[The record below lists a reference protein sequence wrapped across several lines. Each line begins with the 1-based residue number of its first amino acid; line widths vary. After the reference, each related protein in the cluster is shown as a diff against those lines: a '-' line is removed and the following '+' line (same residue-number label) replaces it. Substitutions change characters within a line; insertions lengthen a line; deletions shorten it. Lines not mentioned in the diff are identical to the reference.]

1 MREVSPKELQK
12 LNSKS
17 FKNTQKIFRRRLREI
32 AAGGENK
39 AKYKPGDYCC
49 GDRIADW
56 LKSLG
61 FIVKQINPIWCEVT
75 WPEEEDIIERLH
87 SETFKILTQPM
98 PAKVRYVIGWLNR
111 EEKKKTVVSGEWTFN
126 PHCYDYVCS
135 ECGKHSEYT
144 SPYCPNCG
152 KKLKPIEGKNY
163 DTE

>member
-12 LNSKS
+12 LNDKS
-17 FKNTQKIFRRRLREI
+17 IKAEKKIFRRRLREI
-32 AAGGENK
+32 AANGSK
-39 AKYKPGDYCC
+39 Q
-49 GDRIADW
+49 ADFDKGHFSHEDEIITW
-56 LKSLG
+56 LRSLG
-61 FIVKQINPIWCEVT
+61 FKVTAGTYKYYIT
-75 WPEEEDIIERLH
+75 WPEEEDLIERLR

-98 PAKVRYVIGWLNR
+98 PAKVHYAIGWLHS
-111 EEKKKTVVSGEWTFN
+111 EEKKKAVTSGEWTFD

-152 KKLKPIEGKNY
+152 KKLKPIEGRNY